1 MKNNTDKDSFGKGLL
16 SYYNGNV
23 QAKFSVYSDIADT
36 ERWPISTFFR
46 KFENMPKNE
55 QIALSDCIGRVLDIG
70 AGAGSHS
77 LWLNERNHKVTS
89 IDISEGAVEVM
100 KKRGLDDVRLVDYF
114 DFSGEK
120 YDTLLLLMNGIGIIQ
135 TLDRLPEFFAKAK
148 ELLTD
153 KGCILLDSSN
163 LIYLFMDEDGTAM
176 INLNS
181 DKYYGEIEYRID
193 FSNHHGVPFKWVF
206 VDFEILSDIASENG
220 FNCEKIYEDDHYL
233 FLAKLTLQA

>member
-23 QAKFSVYSDIADT
+23 QAKFSVYSDSADT

-70 AGAGSHS
+70 AGAVSHS

-176 INLNS
+176 IKLNS
-181 DKYYGEIEYRID
+181 DKYYSEIEYRID
-193 FSNHHGVPFKWVF
+193 FSKHH
-206 VDFEILSDIASENG
+206 
-220 FNCEKIYEDDHYL
+220 
-233 FLAKLTLQA
+233 